1 MAMEAQP
8 LWRRL
13 NLRGNPFAPAP
24 NSRHLAAN
32 ERLDGEVA
40 LARALQ
46 KRHSLIALS
55 SEDERGRLSLVQA
68 AFSRADLDATTVIIP
83 AWQVGDAGVLTA
95 ILRRMDPDA
104 VSSPPERLG
113 LGFSSAL
120 GRGPKSHVFVI
131 LDGADA
137 IDGEVV
143 ADTLRLWAVINAKR
157 PRLSLVLVGGPP
169 LLDKLRTLL
178 AHMVHAPSPV
188 LVTVGASS
196 RREVEAYLAARLIV
210 SGYRGEFPLTVDALE
225 ALAALSHGE
234 LQEIDR
240 CCAALFAAT
249 MPVAIPLDGR
259 VVAQALA
266 DGGVVPTPSAFTA
279 SAITQPDMSALPIN
293 PPGGTEQR
301 ASPPVETPFRQSEG
315 VLKPTLKE
323 KGADLGSE
331 IPDETRSAPS
341 LDGNGPASPRA
352 IPPTEDAAPVE
363 AEPSVAPHTLPGSE
377 IATSFRPATEGL
389 SDGAPAAPLMPP
401 KRDGVAARRSGKRA
415 LALVAVIVLVASAG
429 MAVWLVNTH
438 AGMGDRRQA
447 MLGAPHPQPVA
458 PTAPSALAPRPKEHD
473 AASGPSAPTPS
484 GPAPSVS
491 EAPTP
496 PGLLK
501 PADMTPPEK
510 TTEQITPPGA
520 DGEGERATD
529 PVADVPTVAAGLT
542 RQPSA
547 TVTIDPSQAADLVAR
562 GKTLLANADIV
573 SAQLLFRF
581 AAERGSGA
589 AARALAATVDPVV
602 LAETPIAGSRP
613 DPAMAAEWYQRAMG
627 LGDADAHRAYD
638 RLIRA
643 LRERAASGNGEAEA
657 LLRHLK

>member
-1 MAMEAQP
+1 MEAQP

-13 NLRGNPFAPAP
+13 DLRGNPFAPAP

-55 SEDERGRLSLVQA
+55 SEDESGRLSLVQA

-104 VSSPPERLG
+104 VSSPPERHALG
-113 LGFSSAL
+113 LSSAL

-137 IDGEVV
+137 IDGQVV

-157 PRLSLVLVGGPP
+157 PRLSLVLIGGPP

-178 AHMVHAPSPV
+178 ADMVHAPSPA

-196 RREVEAYLAARLIV
+196 RRELEAYLAARLIV
-210 SGYRGEFPLTVDALE
+210 SGYRGEFPFTDDALE

-240 CCAALFAAT
+240 CCAALFATT
-249 MPVAIPLDGR
+249 MPVAVPLDSR
-259 VVAQALA
+259 VVAKVLA
-266 DGGVVPTPSAFTA
+266 VGGGVPTPGAFAA
-279 SAITQPDMSALPIN
+279 SAINQPDMPALPIN
-293 PPGGTEQR
+293 PPDGAAQP
-301 ASPPVETPFRQSEG
+301 ASPAMETPFRQSEG
-315 VLKPTLKE
+315 ILKPPLKE
-323 KGADLGSE
+323 RGADLGSD
-331 IPDETRSAPS
+331 IPGETQSAPS
-341 LDGNGPASPRA
+341 PAGNGPASPRA
-352 IPPTEDAAPVE
+352 IPPTKVATPVE
-363 AEPSVAPHTLPGSE
+363 AEPSVAPHAFSGSE
-377 IATSFRPATEGL
+377 ITTSFRSATEGL

-415 LALVAVIVLVASAG
+415 LALVAVIVLVASASTA
-429 MAVWLVNTH
+429 AVWLVNQHT
-438 AGMGDRRQA
+438 GMGDRLQA
-447 MLGAPHPQPVA
+447 MLGSPRPHPVA
-458 PTAPSALAPRPKEHD
+458 PTAPSALAPWPKAQD
-473 AASGPSAPTPS
+473 PVSGPSAPTPS
-484 GPAPSVS
+484 GPPPGVS

-496 PGLLK
+496 PAPSM
-501 PADMTPPEK
+501 PADTTPPEK
-510 TTEQITPPGA
+510 TTEQTTPPGA

-547 TVTIDPSQAADLVAR
+547 TAMIDPGQAADLIAR

-613 DPAMAAEWYQRAMG
+613 NPAMAAEWYQRAMG

-643 LRERAASGNGEAEA
+643 LRERAASGDGEAEA
-657 LLRHLK
+657 LLRQLK